1 MTVAAKIQSMYR
13 YPVKGL
19 SPEPLPRA
27 RLEAGETLP
36 GDRLYAIENGPS
48 PFDPALPR
56 HQPKTRYL
64 MLMRNERL
72 ATLKTRFDVP
82 SRTLVIAWQ
91 GREAVRGDLDTPRGR
106 SAIEGFFA
114 GFCPDEL
121 RGPPKLLHAPG

>member
-48 PFDPALPR
+48 QFDPALPR

-72 ATLKTRFDVP
+72 ATLKTRFDAE
-82 SRTLVIAWQ
+82 SRTLIIAFE
-91 GREAVRGDLDTPRGR
+91 GRDAVRGDLGSAQGR
-106 SAIEGFFA
+106 SAIELFFA
-114 GFCPDEL
+114 DFCPNE
-121 RGPPKLLHAPG
+121 